1 MIVAGTVE
9 AENLIAADDLQQLR
23 LQLPRQS
30 LCPRSQIEID
40 HGGRLLRLLLM
51 LLPLTSPSVKLWP
64 LVVHHSQSG
73 FSHDVVEFC
82 VVAVAVAVVVVVVV
96 IGIVKFL
103 LLLLL
108 HLLLFFFLFVVV
120 FLVVVVAAVVV
131 VATVL

>member
-30 LCPRSQIEID
+30 LCPRSQIEIN
-40 HGGRLLRLLLM
+40 HGGRLLRLL
-51 LLPLTSPSVKLWP
+51 LLPLTSPSVKLGP

-96 IGIVKFL
+96 GIVL
-103 LLLLL
+103 LLLLCFL
-108 HLLLFFFLFVVV
+108 SLLIFFRI
-120 FLVVVVAAVVV
+120 VVVVAAVVV